1 MDDSL
6 RRIGLN
12 KGLKLDLR
20 RGGSMQQIGLVPPWF
35 RGRRKGSSITI
46 NREPIPLF
54 SKSKSQVPILEK
66 TSFSILEFFI
76 LSWTLAEFG

>member
-1 MDDSL
+1 MDDSS

-20 RGGSMQQIGLVPPWF
+20 RGGSMKPSDLVPPWF
-35 RGRRKGSSITI
+35 RVRGKGFFITI

-54 SKSKSQVPILEK
+54 SNVPFL
-66 TSFSILEFFI
+66 
-76 LSWTLAEFG
+76 